1 MTTQS
6 QDYFVKHI
14 ESNDDHL
21 YTVLY
26 DSVTGAPFRIK
37 TEMAGHYLTKSKRK
51 SKVVDNKLVFTGEWV
66 PAFVKTKKEII
77 GSPSSGDEV
86 GEVERNDYSNYRPM
100 GNHHKRNQV

>member
-77 GSPSSGDEV
+77 GSPSSGETDRV
-86 GEVERNDYSNYRPM
+86 APDSQVKAG
-100 GNHHKRNQV
+100 KRSRRGRKK

>member
-26 DSVTGAPFRIK
+26 DSVTGDSFRVK
-37 TEMAGHYLTKSKRK
+37 TEMAGHYLDKLKKKSKI
-51 SKVVDNKLVFTGEWV
+51 VDNKLVFTGEWI
-66 PAFVKTKKEII
+66 PAFVKTKNEII
-77 GSPSSGDEV
+77 GSPSSSK
-86 GEVERNDYSNYRPM
+86 VERVAPI
-100 GNHHKRNQV
+100 NQVKAGKRSRGRRGRKK

>member
-26 DSVTGAPFRIK
+26 DSVTGDPFRIK
-37 TEMAGHYLTKSKRK
+37 TEMAGHYLSKLKKKSKKANDNMDLDEDDMPEMDSGLLDVFSKLDK
-51 SKVVDNKLVFTGEWV
+51 SE
-66 PAFVKTKKEII
+66 
-77 GSPSSGDEV
+77 S
-86 GEVERNDYSNYRPM
+86 
-100 GNHHKRNQV
+100 

>member
-26 DSVTGAPFRIK
+26 DSVTGDSFRVK
-37 TEMAGHYLTKSKRK
+37 TEMAGHYLTKLKKK
-51 SKVVDNKLVFTGEWV
+51 SKIVNNKLVFTGEWI
-66 PAFVKTKKEII
+66 PAFVKTKNEII
-77 GSPSSGDEV
+77 GSPSSGETDRV
-86 GEVERNDYSNYRPM
+86 APDSQVKAG
-100 GNHHKRNQV
+100 KRRRGRRGRKK